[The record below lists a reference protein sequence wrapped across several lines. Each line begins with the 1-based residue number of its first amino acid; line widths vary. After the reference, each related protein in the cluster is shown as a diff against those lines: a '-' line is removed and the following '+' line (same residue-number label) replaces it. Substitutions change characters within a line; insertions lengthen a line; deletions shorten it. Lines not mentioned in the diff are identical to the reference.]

1 MFLATS
7 DYFFK
12 YLIGCAFFSSM
23 ITFLDIPHQAYCF
36 VTKAKN
42 WYFDLA
48 YNYAISLSVF
58 IIVLIYSTVAPVL
71 TIIGCCFFYIKVS
84 HQKSYVIYSTWLIS
98 TT

>member
-7 DYFFK
+7 DYFLK

-23 ITFLDIPHQAYCF
+23 ITFLDIPHQAYCL
-36 VTKAKN
+36 VTKAKD

-58 IIVLIYSTVAPVL
+58 IIVLIYSTVAPIL
-71 TIIGCCFFYIKVS
+71 TIIGCCFFYIKVRKTIRS
-84 HQKSYVIYSTWLIS
+84 LTSFLVHG
-98 TT
+98 